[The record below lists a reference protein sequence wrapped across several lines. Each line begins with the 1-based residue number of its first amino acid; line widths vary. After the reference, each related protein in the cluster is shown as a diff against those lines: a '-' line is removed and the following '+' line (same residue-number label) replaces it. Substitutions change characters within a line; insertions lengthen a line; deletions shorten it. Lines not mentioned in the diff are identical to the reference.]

1 MLYTLIC
8 EVHTMLISR
17 FQNNNSEARIC
28 ELEKHYNFT
37 LPTQYRN
44 FLCKYNG
51 GDTPNTD
58 YKAGRASTPI
68 RAFYGFGEVDYSFD
82 KMDLWQWI
90 ENRVFPIACDM
101 FGNEFLISFDEA
113 DYGNVYFADHEKGYK
128 KSLVGADFKVFVEKC
143 KSQVINEKAR
153 RSIAEREAS
162 MIAKGRGHAITDTL
176 RQTWQAEIDKYGNMV
191 QEKVVIE
198 D

>member
-1 MLYTLIC
+1 
-8 EVHTMLISR
+8 MLISR

-37 LPTQYRN
+37 LPKQYRN

-58 YKAGRASTPI
+58 YKAGRASTPV

-82 KMDLWQWI
+82 KMDLRQWI

-101 FGNEFLISFDEA
+101 FGNEFVISVNEA
-113 DYGNVYFADHEKGYK
+113 DFGSVYFADHEKGYK
-128 KSLVGADFKVFVEKC
+128 KSLIGADLKQFIAKC
-143 KSQVINEKAR
+143 KSKKIPPDTKL
-153 RSIAEREAS
+153 SIEEREADLIS
-162 MIAKGRGHAITDTL
+162 RGRGHVIDDLL
-176 RQTWQAEIDKYGNMV
+176 RQMWQEEIDKYGNMV